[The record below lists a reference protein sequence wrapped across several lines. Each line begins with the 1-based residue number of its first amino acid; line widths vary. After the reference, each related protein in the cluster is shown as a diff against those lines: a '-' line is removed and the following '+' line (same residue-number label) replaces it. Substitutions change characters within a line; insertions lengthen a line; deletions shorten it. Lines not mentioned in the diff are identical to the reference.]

1 MGWRR
6 FFRRREEDAEVQEE
20 MAAYLAEEMEE
31 NIARGMPEEEA
42 LRQAMIKLGNRQR
55 VRENLWQQNSIVF
68 VENLLQ
74 DIRFALRQM
83 LKSAGFALT
92 AILSLMLGIG
102 ATVAVFSVT
111 WDAILHPWPYLGAD
125 RICKIWVVG
134 KTADDTY
141 TPSLSSSE
149 IDLLR
154 QAHSIEDMQ
163 TFDWATATTTGAAIP
178 QDIEICHMSGNA
190 FLFLGVRP
198 LLGRYLL
205 PSDAPDNGDAQP
217 VALLN
222 YHFWQRYYN
231 LDPSIIGKQIELD
244 KRKYSI
250 VGVMPAGINWQG
262 PDIWLPLKMTA
273 DANSYYHPV
282 IRLRKGV
289 TPAAATAE
297 LAPLYKQF
305 DRMRT
310 QQQKF
315 PSDFHVKVETI
326 TEYYVRMLGGTLNML
341 FAAVLLLLL
350 IGCANL
356 SILLLA
362 RGAAREGEFA
372 MRVALGAS
380 RGRIVRQLLTESLL
394 LALTGTGLGVL
405 LSFQLVTFIVSRMP
419 EYSFPG
425 EADFHVHIPILIFSA
440 GLAILC
446 GALFGILPALELSRP
461 QIAHAVQSGSQKLAG
476 HIRGRRIH
484 TVLIAGQIA
493 LTIVLLSA
501 AGAAIRGFSRIMM
514 RPLGYDPRGVMSM
527 FIPIAR
533 NALPSWTERAVY
545 FHQLLD
551 RVAATPGVVSA
562 AISANATPPSNG
574 DLMPFDALGKT
585 PQEQQEAG
593 VNLVSPEYFP
603 TLKISM
609 LSGRLWTQG
618 EVMEGAKLAIVNE
631 TFARRYFPNEDVIGR
646 SVKFPRFAAPPP
658 SAYAANGSDG
668 WLEIVGVV
676 KDAVNDG
683 LDKPI
688 APAVYVPYTLIV
700 WNGTQ
705 IVVRTQGNPLA
716 MLPSIRKQIASLNAS
731 QGMWWQ
737 VHDLEEIIRRE
748 PEYARTQLFS
758 ILLGAFAGLAL
769 LLAAMGLYSVV
780 SYSVAQRTG
789 ELGVRIALGAGRGHI
804 LATVF
809 RSIILSVGG
818 GILFGVALT
827 LALSRLLAQWTSG
840 TTDARDPLLLAVSV
854 LVLVLAALLAS
865 GIPAHRAANLDP
877 MSAIRAE

>member
-1 MGWRR
+1 
-6 FFRRREEDAEVQEE
+6 
-20 MAAYLAEEMEE
+20 
-31 NIARGMPEEEA
+31 
-42 LRQAMIKLGNRQR
+42 
-55 VRENLWQQNSIVF
+55 
-68 VENLLQ
+68 
-74 DIRFALRQM
+74 
-83 LKSAGFALT
+83 
-92 AILSLMLGIG
+92 
-102 ATVAVFSVT
+102 
-111 WDAILHPWPYLGAD
+111 
-125 RICKIWVVG
+125 
-134 KTADDTY
+134 
-141 TPSLSSSE
+141 
-149 IDLLR
+149 
-154 QAHSIEDMQ
+154 
-163 TFDWATATTTGAAIP
+163 
-178 QDIEICHMSGNA
+178 
-190 FLFLGVRP
+190 
-198 LLGRYLL
+198 
-205 PSDAPDNGDAQP
+205 
-217 VALLN
+217 
-222 YHFWQRYYN
+222 
-231 LDPSIIGKQIELD
+231 
-244 KRKYSI
+244 
-250 VGVMPAGINWQG
+250 
-262 PDIWLPLKMTA
+262 
-273 DANSYYHPV
+273 
-282 IRLRKGV
+282 
-289 TPAAATAE
+289 
-297 LAPLYKQF
+297 
-305 DRMRT
+305 
-310 QQQKF
+310 
-315 PSDFHVKVETI
+315 
-326 TEYYVRMLGGTLNML
+326 
-341 FAAVLLLLL
+341 
-350 IGCANL
+350 
-356 SILLLA
+356 
-362 RGAAREGEFA
+362 
-372 MRVALGAS
+372 
-380 RGRIVRQLLTESLL
+380 
-394 LALTGTGLGVL
+394 
-405 LSFQLVTFIVSRMP
+405 
-419 EYSFPG
+419 
-425 EADFHVHIPILIFSA
+425 
-440 GLAILC
+440 
-446 GALFGILPALELSRP
+446 
-461 QIAHAVQSGSQKLAG
+461 
-476 HIRGRRIH
+476 
-484 TVLIAGQIA
+484 
-493 LTIVLLSA
+493 
-501 AGAAIRGFSRIMM
+501 
-514 RPLGYDPRGVMSM
+514 
-527 FIPIAR
+527 
-533 NALPSWTERAVY
+533 
-545 FHQLLD
+545 
-551 RVAATPGVVSA
+551 
-562 AISANATPPSNG
+562 
-574 DLMPFDALGKT
+574 MPFDALGKT

-840 TTDARDPLLLAVSV
+840 TTDARDPLLLAVSA